1 MEGSY
6 VFVDIETN
14 GGNGPR
20 GRTIEVA
27 AIKVIDGEITDTYTS
42 YVNPG
47 SAIPHWIT
55 SLTGISNADL
65 ADAPYFDEIAAQ
77 LYEFLYGSIFVAHN
91 VLFDYSFLKREFHN
105 VGYKFSPKLFCTVK
119 MSRALFP
126 EHRGHSLEKI
136 ISRHAITVGAR
147 HRAYDDARAMYD
159 FTLLAIDQKGIDAF
173 KENLHLQ
180 TKTKNLPPH
189 VDEQVILNLP
199 DSPGIYIFE
208 DDMNQPLY
216 VGKSINIRTR
226 VRSHFANAT
235 SIAKEMK
242 MALQS
247 HNITYISTETEIEA
261 LLLESAKVKELQPI
275 HNRRLRRKKTQA
287 ILVKNENADGYL
299 TFGVKSA
306 DLSTYS
312 DLKGVY
318 GVFQTARQAKTSLES
333 IARTYQLCPK
343 LLGLEKADGT
353 ACFRFQLGL
362 CKGACI
368 DREKPEVYNA
378 RVEFALARTKIETWP
393 FASKIAVAISTTRS
407 LIVDQ
412 WIPQGIVDHENAD
425 EILLI
430 ENNFDIDTYK
440 ILRSFL
446 RQNKQSVRPYTDN
459 GFSSI

>member
-20 GRTIEVA
+20 GRIIEVA
-27 AIKVIDGEITDTYTS
+27 AIKVVDGEVIDSYIS

-47 SAIPHWIT
+47 SSIPHWIT
-55 SLTGISNADL
+55 SLTGITSNDL
-65 ADAPYFDEIAAQ
+65 VDAPYFNDIASE
-77 LYEFLYGSIFVAHN
+77 LYEFMNGAVFVAHN
-91 VLFDYSFLKREFHN
+91 VLFDYSFLKREFQN
-105 VGYKFSPKLFCTVK
+105 AGYKFMPKLFCTVK

-136 ISRHAITVGAR
+136 ITRHNISVGAR

-159 FTLLAIDQKGIDAF
+159 FTLLAIEQKGADAF
-173 KENLHLQ
+173 RDNFMLQ
-180 TKTKNLPPH
+180 TKTKNLPPN
-189 VDEQVILNLP
+189 VDEQVILDLP
-199 DSPGIYIFE
+199 DSPGVYIFE
-208 DDMNQPLY
+208 DDNKQPLY

-247 HNITYISTETEIEA
+247 HNVTFIPTETEIEA

-287 ILVKNENADGYL
+287 ILAKGINPDGYL
-299 TFGVKSA
+299 TFSIKNE
-306 DLSTYS
+306 DLSLYTN
-312 DLKGVY
+312 LEGVY
-318 GVFQTARQAKTSLES
+318 GVFQTTKQAKDNLES

-343 LLGLEKADGT
+343 LLGLEKATG
-353 ACFRFQLGL
+353 ACFRYQLGF

-368 DREKPEVYNA
+368 DLEPADSYNK

-393 FASKIAVAISTTRS
+393 FSSKIAVAISTTRS
-407 LIVDQ
+407 LIIDQ

-425 EILLI
+425 EIALV
-430 ENNFDIDTYK
+430 ENSFDIDTYK

-446 RQNKQSVRPYTDN
+446 KQHKQSIRPYFDISS
-459 GFSSI
+459 FSI